1 MRVPVQVAV
10 GCLVKN
16 KYVLIGQRLASQS
29 FSGDWEFPGG
39 KLEANETPEIALVRE
54 FLEETGLET
63 DCWRPLINYSWTHQL
78 PKGPIEV
85 HLHVFITDTSS
96 GEITAPEGHTFEWVA
111 IDSLDQYQMLIANK
125 GIVRALQLPNHY
137 VLVPECVIDPQRVLS
152 GLDAALA
159 HDKKLIV
166 FSAQQGQGSK
176 AEFVSLANE
185 LIRRC
190 HVCGA
195 KLIVNTPLDWF
206 NAIPLADGLQI
217 VATEL
222 HEHAVR
228 PISREKL
235 LGVVLHHP
243 LDLDKALQVDAD
255 FILASLAQLAE
266 SNRVLD
272 PNGWIQLRKLIASS
286 PIPVFAVGG
295 EHFADDEYAIGCGV
309 QGVARTYGF
318 WPKVV

>member
-10 GCLVKN
+10 GCLVKD
-16 KYVLIGQRLASQS
+16 KRVLIGQRLARQS
-29 FSGDWEFPGG
+29 FSGEWEFPGG

-54 FLEETGLET
+54 FIEETGLET
-63 DCWRPLINYSWTHQL
+63 DCWRPLINYSWMHQL

-137 VLVPECVIDPQRVLS
+137 VMAPEFVNDPQPVLS
-152 GLDAALA
+152 GLDTALA
-159 HDKKLIV
+159 HGKKLIV

-176 AEFVSLANE
+176 DEFVSLANE
-185 LIRRC
+185 LIGHC
-190 HVCGA
+190 HVRGA
-195 KLIVNTPLDWF
+195 KLIVKTSIDWF

-235 LGVVLHHP
+235 LGVVLQNP

-255 FILASLAQLAE
+255 FILASPAHLAE

-272 PNGWIQLRKLIASS
+272 PTGWVELRKLIASS
-286 PIPVFAVGG
+286 PIPVFALEDEYFV
-295 EHFADDEYAIGCGV
+295 DDEYAIGCGA
-309 QGVARTYGF
+309 QGVARAYEF
-318 WPKVV
+318 WPEVV